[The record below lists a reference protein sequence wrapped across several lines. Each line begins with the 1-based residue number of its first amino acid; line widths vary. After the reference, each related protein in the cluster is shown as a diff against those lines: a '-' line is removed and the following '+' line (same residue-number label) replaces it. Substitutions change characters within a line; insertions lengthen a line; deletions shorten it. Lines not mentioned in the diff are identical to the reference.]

1 MERTKLTDA
10 QWDTIWAF
18 LILHPRVSVGRPET
32 CRRFLEAVLWVLR
45 SGAQWRLL
53 PTALGNWNS
62 VFKRFSRWSTRGV
75 WAALH
80 RYVAADPDW
89 QEVLFDSTVVRAHA
103 CAAGAENSHA
113 EAEALGRSRGGFST
127 KIHAVTDALG
137 YPVDFALTGG
147 QAADIPQAA
156 GLVPEAAVESVI
168 ADKAYDADPFVEM
181 LTARGIKVVIPPR
194 ANRTEPRDCD
204 FHQYKERHLIE
215 CFFGKIK
222 HYRRIFSRF
231 EKTARNYLSFL
242 RFVAVLIW
250 LR

>member
-1 MERTKLTDA
+1 MDRTKLTDA
-10 QWDTIWAF
+10 QWATIWAF
-18 LILHPRVSVGRPET
+18 LVLHPRVTVGRPET
-32 CRRFLEAVLWVLR
+32 CRRFLEAVLWILR

-53 PTALGNWNS
+53 PAELGKWNS
-62 VFKRFSRWSTRGV
+62 VFKRFSRWSAHGV
-75 WAALH
+75 WEELH
-80 RYVAADPDW
+80 RHVAADPDW

-103 CAAGAENSHA
+103 CAAGAENSSA

-127 KIHAVTDALG
+127 KVHAVTDALG
-137 YPVDFALTGG
+137 YPVEFALTAG
-147 QAADIPQAA
+147 QAADITQAA
-156 GLVPEAAVESVI
+156 GLLPDEAVAAVI
-168 ADKAYDADPFVEM
+168 ADKAYDADHFVT
-181 LTARGIKVVIPPR
+181 LLNKRDIKVVIPPR
-194 ANRTEPRDCD
+194 ANRSEPRDCD